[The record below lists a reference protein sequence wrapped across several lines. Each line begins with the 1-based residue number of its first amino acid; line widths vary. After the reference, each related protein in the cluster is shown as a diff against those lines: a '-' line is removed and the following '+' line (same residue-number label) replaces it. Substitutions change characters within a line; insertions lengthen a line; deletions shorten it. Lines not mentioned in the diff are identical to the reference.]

1 MSNPVRS
8 QGYRSPSRMIELP
21 SSLPC
26 KAPRQNNYE
35 IIEGTGHNLTGFN
48 WGERIRTSEWLDQ
61 NQLPYHLA
69 TPQRLNIY
77 YSNTL
82 TQESVK
88 PFENEILKIFL
99 KPIAPWFIF

>member
-1 MSNPVRS
+1 
-8 QGYRSPSRMIELP
+8 
-21 SSLPC
+21 
-26 KAPRQNNYE
+26 
-35 IIEGTGHNLTGFN
+35 
-48 WGERIRTSEWLDQ
+48 
-61 NQLPYHLA
+61 LA